1 MRISTSPL
9 RLSRAEKATIG
20 RKLHENLLLRAEN
33 GPPEPA
39 LDAFVPQLDG
49 VTTRLEAHVT
59 GKVETSAA
67 RAAHAEHVEEADVEV
82 DSCARHIE
90 GFLYIE
96 GHRRRGLYVAA
107 ARALHAAAFPAGRSF
122 LDDHIPEEN
131 VEVRRILTVL
141 RAPEHAATLAGIA
154 FPMEWLDR
162 LAAAVAESDS
172 AFAERAAAR
181 GSMGNHVSLG
191 RDAETTWADVVGRL
205 RKYVASRAAAGD
217 LERESEGRALL
228 APLTDAIAHAKALAA
243 ARATR
248 RGKKATTETDA
259 ASATG

>member
-9 RLSRAEKATIG
+9 RFSRTEKATIG
-20 RKLHENLLLRAEN
+20 RKLHENLLLRAEH

-39 LDAFVPQLDG
+39 LDAFVPLLD
-49 VTTRLEAHVT
+49 VVAARLSAHVT

-67 RAAHAEHVEEADVEV
+67 RAAHANHVEEADVEV

-96 GHRRRGLYVAA
+96 AHRRRGPYVTS
-107 ARALHAAAFPAGRSF
+107 ARALHAAAFPTGRSF
-122 LDDHIPEEN
+122 LDDHIPEQN
-131 VEVRRILTVL
+131 AQVRGILTVL
-141 RAPEHAATLAGIA
+141 RAPEHAATLVGIA

-162 LAAAVAESDS
+162 LASAVAASDA

-181 GSMGNHVSLG
+181 GSLGKHVSLG
-191 RDAETTWADVVGRL
+191 RDAEAAWADVVGRL

-217 LERESEGRALL
+217 VERESEGRALL

-259 ASATG
+259 ASTTG